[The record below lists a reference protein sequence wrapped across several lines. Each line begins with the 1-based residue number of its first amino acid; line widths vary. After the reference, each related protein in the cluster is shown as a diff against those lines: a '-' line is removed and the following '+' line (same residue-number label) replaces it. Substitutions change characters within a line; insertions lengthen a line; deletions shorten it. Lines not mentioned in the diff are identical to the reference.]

1 MYVQLITLCCNIQ
14 PTLQPMTLFF
24 YLIYTTETLPV
35 LYFISIYFIFLAL
48 AVNGLSPNIPFFRSR
63 PNNVS
68 FNVGETATLFCSV
81 SDLQTR
87 FVSTSTSYYVVDDFY
102 SNVANDDIRFL
113 LLLHYSLSVFF
124 YIIRYMVLLFSNF
137 ISCLFIFYFN
147 TYNWIHSNVI

>member
-1 MYVQLITLCCNIQ
+1 
-14 PTLQPMTLFF
+14 MTLFF

-113 LLLHYSLSVFF
+113 LLLHYSLSGFF
-124 YIIRYMVLLFSNF
+124 LHY
-137 ISCLFIFYFN
+137 
-147 TYNWIHSNVI
+147 